1 MKKIPFFLLLIAFV
15 PACKKDTV
23 VTAQAPIV
31 VKTMEVGAVSQQNI
45 STYVGVVRA
54 DTEVPLSFN
63 LGGKVLAIRCR
74 NGERVRKG
82 QVLLLVD
89 STQTYQA
96 YLTAKA
102 SLNQAEDAYR
112 RLKKLYNKGTLAEVK
127 WVEINTKLQQARAME
142 AAARTELN
150 NCRLTAPIDGV
161 VADLDLQVG
170 QMIAPG
176 ITALKVLQTDAL
188 HVLFSVPEQ
197 EIKWL
202 RNGQPA
208 RVILTS
214 VADTIPAK
222 VIYTALVSD
231 PLTHACEVHV
241 AFSENADVLPGMAAK
256 VELALNADRQEL
268 IVLPAHAVSIDKN
281 GHYVWSIQSNTVHKR
296 RVSVGSYVAN
306 GVVITDGLSVGDKV
320 VVEGMNK
327 LYEGAQI

>member
-15 PACKKDTV
+15 SACKKDTV

-256 VELALNADRQEL
+256 VELALNADGQEL

>member
-15 PACKKDTV
+15 PSCKKDTD

-112 RLKKLYNKGTLAEVK
+112 RLKQLYNKGTLAEVK

-214 VADTIPAK
+214 VVDTIPAK

>member
-112 RLKKLYNKGTLAEVK
+112 RLKQLYNKGTLAEVK

-214 VADTIPAK
+214 VTDTIPAK

>member
-1 MKKIPFFLLLIAFV
+1 MKKIPFFLLLVAFV

-112 RLKKLYNKGTLAEVK
+112 RLKKLYSKGTLAEVK

-214 VADTIPAK
+214 VTDTIPAK

-241 AFSENADVLPGMAAK
+241 AFSENTDVLPGMAAK